1 MSRRVRTY
9 YYAILGA
16 IGGLVGWQF
25 SNMAGLSFMGNLYL
39 SEAIVGAVIGLCVGF
54 LIGAAEALINL
65 TLGRAL
71 RTGLVAAV
79 LGLAAGAIGLP
90 LGEMLFQFSGAG
102 LIGRALG
109 WGTFG
114 LLIGLAEGL
123 SGGSQAWKGA
133 LGGAVGGLL
142 GGILLEL
149 AQQRLGQAL
158 FGKAAG
164 MILLGASVGALIA
177 LIVVLLSRAWLEV
190 TSGKLKGAEFILDKF
205 GKRGGPSAIVGS
217 DALKADIVLP
227 DADIAPQ
234 HALLSG
240 DGARFTI
247 KDMSTGGVFVNARRV
262 ERAELFDRSVLRMG
276 STEMVYHEKR

>member
-1 MSRRVRTY
+1 MSRRMRTY
-9 YYAILGA
+9 YFAILGA
-16 IGGLVGWQF
+16 IGGLVGWQL
-25 SNMAGLSFMGNLYL
+25 SNLLGLSFTGNLYL
-39 SEAIVGAVIGLCVGF
+39 SEAVVGALIGLCVGF
-54 LIGAAEALINL
+54 LIGAGEALINL

-71 RTGLVAAV
+71 RTGVVAAL

-102 LIGRALG
+102 LLGRALG
-109 WGTFG
+109 WGVFG

-133 LGGAVGGLL
+133 LGGAIGGLIGGLL
-142 GGILLEL
+142 LEI
-149 AQQRLGQAL
+149 AQQRLSQAL

-205 GKRGGPSAIVGS
+205 AKSGGPSAIVGS

-227 DADIAPQ
+227 DPDIAAQ

-247 KDMSTGGVFVNARRV
+247 KDMSTSGTYLNARRV

-276 STEMVYHEKR
+276 NTEMVYHEKR